1 MEWAVMSSPRDLS
14 NAGIEP
20 GSPASQVN
28 FLPSELQ
35 THLTV
40 YLWDFV
46 VVVTQHC
53 FDNR

>member
-1 MEWAVMSSPRDLS
+1 MSSPRDLS

-46 VVVTQHC
+46 VVVT
-53 FDNR
+53 